1 MIKQV
6 QSSFRRILLSR
17 ILLLTV
23 PVLILGQYIIY
34 RKARSTLLDTAR
46 QNLKESADRKAE
58 DIQLWAKSLESN
70 LISASDSYVF
80 QSGATEE
87 YQKYV
92 EQLYQILPTQV
103 RCVQLSNLQTTQI
116 IANTCG
122 DESISPSAN
131 IWPPQQ
137 KQLVREMSNVDI
149 SYIWPEES
157 NSDSSSSGDTVAQ
170 KKQVSLGLSVPVYVA
185 EGNERQLRYAL
196 SIKSDLPMQTN
207 RKRGSLTGSTVVIN
221 YQGTILA
228 SPDPD
233 RVGHNISDGPDAER
247 LRHIIRNAQ
256 EGRKDFIH
264 IFSFEEIDISKK
276 GKSSPLREFIDEFK
290 KILPELLGLKLS
302 ADDEFLVGYAPTLS
316 PVDKDNDRQWIV
328 LAITPIDFALSG
340 LREVQKV
347 LIILIF
353 GLVGASV
360 IASIY
365 LARDLARPLE
375 KLRDYALAVN
385 DLDSPN
391 QVPRSLKIREFNQ
404 LAIALESMVYRLKR
418 WAYQLEVTSKEA
430 QVANQLKS
438 EFLANISHELRTP
451 LNGIIGSIQLIY
463 DGFCDTKEE
472 EMEFLTQA
480 NDSAIHLLRIID
492 DILDIRRIDSGTL
505 SISLEDVDIVK
516 LLHETIDSFREDI
529 EQKSLQLKL
538 NLSEQLIIV
547 NADKEKLKQVFEN
560 VISNAIKFTEKGS
573 INIYISQE
581 DNNSIVAE
589 NTNNLSDNSGRK
601 ENQVLVKIE
610 DTGIGIDPE
619 QQDKLFQP
627 FVMVDGTKTRKFGG
641 NGLGLA
647 ISRRL
652 MEMMNGSITLDS
664 EGIDRGTTVHI
675 IMPIK
680 EKQDIQTEI
689 QLNSQSELNI
699 RHIQKRRNR
708 YGGNRE

>member
-17 ILLLTV
+17 ILLITV
-23 PVLILGQYIIY
+23 PALILGQYIIY

-70 LISASDSYVF
+70 LVNASESYVL
-80 QSGATEE
+80 QSSKTEE

-92 EQLYQILPTQV
+92 EQLYQMLPTQV
-103 RCVQLSNLQTTQI
+103 RCVQLSNLQTAQI
-116 IANTCG
+116 IANTC
-122 DESISPSAN
+122 DNESINPPSLN

-137 KQLVREMSNVDI
+137 RQLVREMSNVDI
-149 SYIWPEES
+149 SYIWPEQL
-157 NSDSSSSGDTVAQ
+157 NSDSFSSDNTVNQ

-185 EGNERQLRYAL
+185 EGSERQLRYAL

-207 RKRGSLTGSTVVIN
+207 RRRGSLTGSTVVID
-221 YQGTILA
+221 YKGTILA

-233 RVGHNISDGPDAER
+233 RVGRNISDGPDAER
-247 LRHIIRNAQ
+247 LKSIIRNAQ
-256 EGRKDFIH
+256 EGRKDFAH
-264 IFSFEEIDISKK
+264 IFSFEEIDVSN
-276 GKSSPLREFIDEFK
+276 KSNNSPLREFIDEFK

-302 ADDEFLVGYAPTLS
+302 ADNEFLVGYASTSS
-316 PVDKDNDRQWIV
+316 PVERDEDRQWIV

-353 GLVGASV
+353 GLVAASV
-360 IASIY
+360 IATIY

-391 QVPRSLKIREFNQ
+391 QVPRSIQIREFNQ

-418 WAYQLEVTSKEA
+418 WADQLEVTSKEA

-472 EMEFLTQA
+472 EMDFLKQA
-480 NDSAIHLLRIID
+480 NDSAIHLLGIID
-492 DILDIRRIDSGTL
+492 DILDIRKIDSETL
-505 SISLEDVDIVK
+505 SIDLNDVDIGK
-516 LLHETIDSFREDI
+516 LLHETIDSFRKDI
-529 EQKSLQLKL
+529 EQKSLLLKL
-538 NLSEQLIIV
+538 NIPEEVIIV

-560 VISNAIKFTEKGS
+560 TIGNAIKFTEKGS
-573 INIYISQE
+573 INIYIIQE
-581 DNNSIVAE
+581 DNNYIVPE
-589 NTNNLSDNSGRK
+589 STNNLSDNYGSK
-601 ENQVLVKIE
+601 ERRVLVKIE
-610 DTGIGIDPE
+610 DTGIGISPE
-619 QQDKLFQP
+619 EQDKLFQP

-647 ISRRL
+647 ISRGL
-652 MEMMNGSITLDS
+652 MEMMNGSIHLYS
-664 EGIDRGTTVHI
+664 EGVDRGTTVDI
-675 IMPIK
+675 MMPIK
-680 EKQDIQTEI
+680 AKQAIKTEVK
-689 QLNSQSELNI
+689 LNS
-699 RHIQKRRNR
+699 
-708 YGGNRE
+708 

>member
-70 LISASDSYVF
+70 LINASESYVL
-80 QSGATEE
+80 QSGQTEE

-92 EQLYQILPTQV
+92 EQLYQMLPTQV
-103 RCVQLSNLQTTQI
+103 RCVQLSNLQTSEI
-116 IANTCG
+116 IANTCD
-122 DESISPSAN
+122 DESINSPSLN
-131 IWPPQQ
+131 IWPAQHR
-137 KQLVREMSNVDI
+137 QLIREMSNVDI
-149 SYIWPEES
+149 SYIWPEQL
-157 NSDSSSSGDTVAQ
+157 NSDSFSSDDTVAQ

-185 EGNERQLRYAL
+185 EGSERQLRYAL

-207 RKRGSLTGSTVVIN
+207 RRRGSLAGSTVVIN
-221 YQGTILA
+221 YKGTILA

-233 RVGHNISDGPDAER
+233 RVGRNISDGPDAER
-247 LRHIIRNAQ
+247 LKHIIRNAQ

-276 GKSSPLREFIDEFK
+276 SNSNPLREFIDEFK

-302 ADDEFLVGYAPTLS
+302 ADDEFLVGYAPTSS
-316 PVDKDNDRQWIV
+316 PVDRDDDQKWIV

-340 LREVQKV
+340 LRQVQKV

-360 IASIY
+360 MATIY

-391 QVPRSLKIREFNQ
+391 KVPISLRIREFNQ

-418 WAYQLEVTSKEA
+418 WANKLEVTSKEA

-451 LNGIIGSIQLIY
+451 LNGIIGSIQLID

-472 EMEFLTQA
+472 EKEFLKQA
-480 NDSAIHLLRIID
+480 NDSAIHLLGIID
-492 DILDIRRIDSGTL
+492 DILDIRRIDSETL
-505 SISLEDVDIVK
+505 SIYLQDVNIGK
-516 LLHETIDSFREDI
+516 LLHETIDSFREYI
-529 EQKSLQLKL
+529 KQKSLLLKL
-538 NLSEQLIIV
+538 NIPEQVIIV
-547 NADKEKLKQVFEN
+547 NADQEKLKQVFEN

-573 INIYISQE
+573 INICLIQE
-581 DNNSIVAE
+581 YNNFIVAE
-589 NTNNLSDNSGRK
+589 NTNNLSDNYGGK
-601 ENQVLVKIE
+601 ENRVLVKIE
-610 DTGIGIDPE
+610 DTGIGINPE

-647 ISRRL
+647 ISRGL
-652 MEMMNGSITLDS
+652 MEMMNGSIHLYS
-664 EGIDRGTTVHI
+664 EGVDQGTTVDI

-680 EKQDIQTEI
+680 KQQDIQTEM
-689 QLNSQSELNI
+689 QLNS
-699 RHIQKRRNR
+699 
-708 YGGNRE
+708 

>member
-17 ILLLTV
+17 ILLITV

-58 DIQLWAKSLESN
+58 DIKQWAKSLESN
-70 LISASDSYVF
+70 LVNASESYVL
-80 QSGATEE
+80 QSGQTEE

-92 EQLYQILPTQV
+92 EKLYQMLPTQV
-103 RCVQLSNLQTTQI
+103 RCVQLSNLQTSEI
-116 IANTCG
+116 IANTCD
-122 DESISPSAN
+122 DESINPPSLN
-131 IWPPQQ
+131 IWPPQHR
-137 KQLVREMSNVDI
+137 QLVREISNVDI
-149 SYIWPEES
+149 SYIWPEELNPDS
-157 NSDSSSSGDTVAQ
+157 FSSDDTVTQ

-185 EGNERQLRYAL
+185 KGSERQLRYAL

-207 RKRGSLTGSTVVIN
+207 RRRGSLTGSTVVIN

-228 SPDPD
+228 SPDPN
-233 RVGHNISDGPDAER
+233 RVGRNISDGPGAER
-247 LRHIIRNAQ
+247 LKHIIRNAQ
-256 EGRKDFIH
+256 EGRKDFAH
-264 IFSFEEIDISKK
+264 IFSFEEIDVSKN
-276 GKSSPLREFIDEFK
+276 SNSNPLREFIDEFK

-302 ADDEFLVGYAPTLS
+302 ADDEFLVGYAPTSS
-316 PVDKDNDRQWIV
+316 PVDRYDDRQWIV

-347 LIILIF
+347 LIIMIC
-353 GLVGASV
+353 GLVAASV
-360 IASIY
+360 IATIY

-391 QVPRSLKIREFNQ
+391 KVPRSLIIREFNQ

-418 WAYQLEVTSKEA
+418 WADQLEVTSKEA

-472 EMEFLTQA
+472 EMEFLKQA
-480 NDSAIHLLRIID
+480 NDSAIHLLGIIN
-492 DILDIRRIDSGTL
+492 DILDIRKIDSETL
-505 SISLEDVDIVK
+505 SIYLKDVDIGK
-516 LLHETIDSFREDI
+516 LLHETIDSFRKDI
-529 EQKSLQLKL
+529 EQKSLLLKL
-538 NLSEQLIIV
+538 NIPEQVIIV
-547 NADKEKLKQVFEN
+547 NADQEKLKQVFEN
-560 VISNAIKFTEKGS
+560 VIGNAIKFTEKGS
-573 INIYISQE
+573 INIYIIQE
-581 DNNSIVAE
+581 YNNYIVAD
-589 NTNNLSDNSGRK
+589 NINNLSDNYAGK
-601 ENQVLVKIE
+601 EHRVLVKIE
-610 DTGIGIDPE
+610 DTGIGISPE
-619 QQDKLFQP
+619 EQDKLFQP

-647 ISRRL
+647 ISRGL
-652 MEMMNGSITLDS
+652 MEMMNGSIHLYS
-664 EGIDRGTTVHI
+664 EGVDLGTTVDI
-675 IMPIK
+675 MMPIK
-680 EKQDIQTEI
+680 EKQSIQTEM

-699 RHIQKRRNR
+699 AERRMN
-708 YGGNRE
+708 Y

>member
-70 LISASDSYVF
+70 LINASESYVL
-80 QSGATEE
+80 QSGQTEE

-92 EQLYQILPTQV
+92 EQLYQMLPTQV
-103 RCVQLSNLQTTQI
+103 RCVQLSNLQTSEI
-116 IANTCG
+116 IANTCD
-122 DESISPSAN
+122 DESINSPSLN
-131 IWPPQQ
+131 IWPAQHR
-137 KQLVREMSNVDI
+137 QLIREMSNVDI
-149 SYIWPEES
+149 SYIWPEQL
-157 NSDSSSSGDTVAQ
+157 NSDSFSSDDTVAQ

-185 EGNERQLRYAL
+185 EGSERQLRYAL

-207 RKRGSLTGSTVVIN
+207 RRRGSLAGSTVVIN
-221 YQGTILA
+221 YKGTILA

-233 RVGHNISDGPDAER
+233 RVGRNISDGPDAER
-247 LRHIIRNAQ
+247 LKHIIRNAQ

-276 GKSSPLREFIDEFK
+276 SNSNPLREFIDEFK

-302 ADDEFLVGYAPTLS
+302 ADDEFLVGYAPTSS
-316 PVDKDNDRQWIV
+316 PVDRDDDQKWIV

-340 LREVQKV
+340 LRQVQKV

-360 IASIY
+360 MATIY

-391 QVPRSLKIREFNQ
+391 KVPISLRIREFNQ

-418 WAYQLEVTSKEA
+418 WANQLEVTSKEA

-451 LNGIIGSIQLIY
+451 LNGIIGSIQLID

-472 EMEFLTQA
+472 EKEFLKQA
-480 NDSAIHLLRIID
+480 NDSAIHLLGIID
-492 DILDIRRIDSGTL
+492 DILDIRRIDSETL
-505 SISLEDVDIVK
+505 SIYLQDVNIGK
-516 LLHETIDSFREDI
+516 LLHETIDSFREYI
-529 EQKSLQLKL
+529 KQKSLLLKL
-538 NLSEQLIIV
+538 NIPEQVIIV
-547 NADKEKLKQVFEN
+547 NADQEKLKQVFEN

-573 INIYISQE
+573 INICLIQE
-581 DNNSIVAE
+581 YNNFIVAE
-589 NTNNLSDNSGRK
+589 NTNNLSDNYGGK
-601 ENQVLVKIE
+601 ENRVLVKIE
-610 DTGIGIDPE
+610 DTGIGINPE

-647 ISRRL
+647 ISRGL
-652 MEMMNGSITLDS
+652 MEMMNGSIHLYS
-664 EGIDRGTTVHI
+664 EGVDQGTTVDI

-680 EKQDIQTEI
+680 KQQDIQTEM
-689 QLNSQSELNI
+689 QLNS
-699 RHIQKRRNR
+699 
-708 YGGNRE
+708 

>member
-17 ILLLTV
+17 ILLITV
-23 PVLILGQYIIY
+23 PVLILGQYVIY

-70 LISASDSYVF
+70 LINASESYAF
-80 QSGATEE
+80 QSGQTEE

-92 EQLYQILPTQV
+92 EKLYQMLPTQV
-103 RCVQLSNLQTTQI
+103 RCVQLSNLQTAEI
-116 IANTCG
+116 IANTC
-122 DESISPSAN
+122 DDKSINSPSLN

-137 KQLVREMSNVDI
+137 RQLVRDMSNVEI
-149 SYIWPEES
+149 SYIWPEQL
-157 NSDSSSSGDTVAQ
+157 NSDSFSSDNTVNQ

-185 EGNERQLRYAL
+185 EGSERQLRYAL

-207 RKRGSLTGSTVVIN
+207 RRRGSLTGSTVVID
-221 YQGTILA
+221 YKGTILA

-233 RVGHNISDGPDAER
+233 RVGRNISDGPDAER
-247 LRHIIRNAQ
+247 LKHIIRNAQ
-256 EGRKDFIH
+256 EGRKDFAH

-276 GKSSPLREFIDEFK
+276 GKSSPVREFIDEFK

-302 ADDEFLVGYAPTLS
+302 ADDEFLVGYAPTSS
-316 PVDKDNDRQWIV
+316 PVNRDDDKKWIV

-347 LIILIF
+347 LIIMIF
-353 GLVGASV
+353 GLVAASV
-360 IASIY
+360 IATIY

-391 QVPRSLKIREFNQ
+391 KVPKTIIIREFNQ
-404 LAIALESMVYRLKR
+404 LAVALESMVYRLKR
-418 WAYQLEVTSKEA
+418 WADQLEVTSKEA

-451 LNGIIGSIQLIY
+451 LNGIIGSIQLIS
-463 DGFCDTKEE
+463 DGLCDTKEE
-472 EMEFLTQA
+472 EMEFLKHA
-480 NDSAIHLLRIID
+480 NDSAIYLLGIID

-505 SISLEDVDIVK
+505 SIYLKDVDLGK
-516 LLHETIDSFREDI
+516 LLHETIDSFRQDI
-529 EQKSLQLKL
+529 AQKSLLLKL
-538 NLSEQLIIV
+538 NIPEKLIIV
-547 NADKEKLKQVFEN
+547 KADKEKLKQVFEN
-560 VISNAIKFTEKGS
+560 VIGNAIKFTEKGS

-581 DNNSIVAE
+581 NNYSNFAE
-589 NTNNLSDNSGRK
+589 NTNNLSDNYGGK
-601 ENQVLVKIE
+601 DDQVLVKIE
-610 DTGIGIDPE
+610 DTGIGISPE

-647 ISRRL
+647 ISRGL
-652 MEMMNGSITLDS
+652 MEMMNGSIHLYS
-664 EGIDRGTTVHI
+664 EGVDRGTTVDI
-675 IMPIK
+675 MMPIK
-680 EKQDIQTEI
+680 AKQAI
-689 QLNSQSELNI
+689 NSHSAPQNVV
-699 RHIQKRRNR
+699 
-708 YGGNRE
+708 

>member
-6 QSSFRRILLSR
+6 QSSFRKILLSR

-70 LISASDSYVF
+70 LINASESYVL
-80 QSGATEE
+80 QSGQTEE

-92 EQLYQILPTQV
+92 EQLYQMLPTQV
-103 RCVQLSNLQTTQI
+103 RCVQLSNLQTSEI
-116 IANTCG
+116 IASTC
-122 DESISPSAN
+122 DHESINFPSLN
-131 IWPPQQ
+131 IWPAQHR
-137 KQLVREMSNVDI
+137 QLIREMSNVDI
-149 SYIWPEES
+149 SYIWPEQL
-157 NSDSSSSGDTVAQ
+157 NSDRFSSDDTVAQ

-185 EGNERQLRYAL
+185 EGSERQLRYAL
-196 SIKSDLPMQTN
+196 SINSDLPMQTN
-207 RKRGSLTGSTVVIN
+207 RRRGSLAGSTVVIN
-221 YQGTILA
+221 YKGTILA

-233 RVGHNISDGPDAER
+233 RVGRNISDGPDAER
-247 LRHIIRNAQ
+247 LKHIIRNAQ

-264 IFSFEEIDISKK
+264 IFSFEEIDVSKN
-276 GKSSPLREFIDEFK
+276 SNSNPLREFIDEFK

-302 ADDEFLVGYAPTLS
+302 ADDEFLVGYAPTSS
-316 PVDKDNDRQWIV
+316 PVDRDDDQKWIV

-340 LREVQKV
+340 LRQVQKV

-360 IASIY
+360 MATIY

-391 QVPRSLKIREFNQ
+391 KVPISLRIREFNQ

-418 WAYQLEVTSKEA
+418 WANQLEVTSKEA

-451 LNGIIGSIQLIY
+451 LNGIIGSIQLID

-472 EMEFLTQA
+472 EKEFLKQA

-492 DILDIRRIDSGTL
+492 DILDIRRIDSETL
-505 SISLEDVDIVK
+505 SIYLQDVDIGK
-516 LLHETIDSFREDI
+516 LLHETIDSFREYI
-529 EQKSLQLKL
+529 KQKSLLLKL
-538 NLSEQLIIV
+538 NIPEQVIIV
-547 NADKEKLKQVFEN
+547 NADQEKLKQVFEN

-573 INIYISQE
+573 INICLIQE
-581 DNNSIVAE
+581 YNNFIVAE
-589 NTNNLSDNSGRK
+589 NTNNLSDNYGGK
-601 ENQVLVKIE
+601 ENRVLVKIE
-610 DTGIGIDPE
+610 DTGIGINPE

-647 ISRRL
+647 ISRGL
-652 MEMMNGSITLDS
+652 MEMMNGSIHLYS
-664 EGIDRGTTVHI
+664 EGVDQGTTVDI

-680 EKQDIQTEI
+680 KQQDIQTEM
-689 QLNSQSELNI
+689 QLNS
-699 RHIQKRRNR
+699 
-708 YGGNRE
+708 

>member
-1 MIKQV
+1 MMKQV

-17 ILLLTV
+17 ILLITV
-23 PVLILGQYIIY
+23 PVLILGQYVIY

-46 QNLKESADRKAE
+46 QNLTESADRKAE
-58 DIQLWAKSLESN
+58 DIQQWAKSLESN
-70 LISASDSYVF
+70 LVNASESYVF
-80 QSGATEE
+80 QSGQTQE

-92 EQLYQILPTQV
+92 EQLYQMLPTQV
-103 RCVQLSNLQTTQI
+103 RCVQLSNLQTSEI
-116 IANTCG
+116 IANTC
-122 DESISPSAN
+122 DDQSINSPSLSM
-131 IWPPQQ
+131 WPPQQ
-137 KQLVREMSNVDI
+137 RQLVKEISNVKI
-149 SYIWPEES
+149 NYIWPEQF
-157 NSDSSSSGDTVAQ
+157 NSDSFSSDNTVTQ

-185 EGNERQLRYAL
+185 EGSERQLRYAL

-207 RKRGSLTGSTVVIN
+207 RRRGSLTGSTVVID

-228 SPDPD
+228 SPNPD
-233 RVGHNISDGPDAER
+233 RVGGNISDGPDAER
-247 LRHIIRNAQ
+247 LKSIIRNAQ
-256 EGRKDFIH
+256 EGRKDFLH
-264 IFSFEEIDISKK
+264 IFSFEEIDVSKNN
-276 GKSSPLREFIDEFK
+276 KSSPLREFIDEFK

-302 ADDEFLVGYAPTLS
+302 ADDEFLVGYAPTSS
-316 PVDKDNDRQWIV
+316 PVDRDDARKWIV

-347 LIILIF
+347 LIIMIF
-353 GLVGASV
+353 GLVAASV
-360 IASIY
+360 IATIY

-391 QVPRSLKIREFNQ
+391 KVPRSRRIREFHQ

-418 WAYQLEVTSKEA
+418 WADKLEVTSKEA

-472 EMEFLTQA
+472 EMEFLKQA

-505 SISLEDVDIVK
+505 SIYFTDVDIGK
-516 LLHETIDSFREDI
+516 LLHETIDSFRQDI
-529 EQKSLQLKL
+529 AQKSLLLKL
-538 NLSEQLIIV
+538 NIPEQLIIV
-547 NADKEKLKQVFEN
+547 NADQEKLKQVFKN

-581 DNNSIVAE
+581 NNSSNFAG
-589 NTNNLSDNSGRK
+589 NTNNLSDNYGRK

-610 DTGIGIDPE
+610 DTGIGISPE

-647 ISRRL
+647 ISRGL
-652 MEMMNGSITLDS
+652 MEMMNGSISLYS
-664 EGIDRGTTVHI
+664 EGIDRGTTVDI
-675 IMPIK
+675 IIPIK
-680 EKQDIQTEI
+680 EKQSIQNEI

-699 RHIQKRRNR
+699 AERRMN
-708 YGGNRE
+708 Y

>member
-70 LISASDSYVF
+70 LINASESYVF
-80 QSGATEE
+80 QSGQTQE
-87 YQKYV
+87 YQKYI
-92 EQLYQILPTQV
+92 EQLYQMLPTQV
-103 RCVQLSNLQTTQI
+103 RCVQLSNLQTSEI
-116 IANTCG
+116 IANTCD
-122 DESISPSAN
+122 DESINSPSLN
-131 IWPPQQ
+131 IWPAQQ
-137 KQLVREMSNVDI
+137 RQLIREKSNVDI
-149 SYIWPEES
+149 SYIWPEQL
-157 NSDSSSSGDTVAQ
+157 NSDSFSSDDRVAQ

-185 EGNERQLRYAL
+185 EGSERQLRYAL

-207 RKRGSLTGSTVVIN
+207 RTRGSLTGSTVVLD

-228 SPDPD
+228 SPDSD
-233 RVGHNISDGPDAER
+233 RVGRNISDGPDAER
-247 LRHIIRNAQ
+247 LKHIIRNAQ

-276 GKSSPLREFIDEFK
+276 SNSNPLREFIDEFK

-302 ADDEFLVGYAPTLS
+302 ADDEFLVGYAPTSS
-316 PVDKDNDRQWIV
+316 PVDRDDDQKWIV

-340 LREVQKV
+340 LRQVQKV

-360 IASIY
+360 IATIY

-391 QVPRSLKIREFNQ
+391 KVPRSLIIREFNQ

-418 WAYQLEVTSKEA
+418 WADQLEITSKEA

-472 EMEFLTQA
+472 EMEFLKQA

-492 DILDIRRIDSGTL
+492 DILDIRKIDSGTL
-505 SISLEDVDIVK
+505 SIYLKDVDIIK

-529 EQKSLQLKL
+529 EQKSLLLKL
-538 NLSEQLIIV
+538 NIPEQAIIV
-547 NADKEKLKQVFEN
+547 NADQEKLKQVFEN

-573 INIYISQE
+573 INIYLGQE
-581 DNNSIVAE
+581 YNNSIVAE
-589 NTNNLSDNSGRK
+589 STNNLSDNYGGK
-601 ENQVLVKIE
+601 EDQVLVKIE
-610 DTGIGIDPE
+610 DTGIGINPE
-619 QQDKLFQP
+619 QQDKLFQA

-647 ISRRL
+647 ISRSL
-652 MEMMNGSITLDS
+652 MEMMNGSINLYS
-664 EGIDRGTTVHI
+664 EGVNRGTTVDI
-675 IMPIK
+675 ILPIK
-680 EKQDIQTEI
+680 EKQGIQT
-689 QLNSQSELNI
+689 
-699 RHIQKRRNR
+699 
-708 YGGNRE
+708 